1 MPLNHDRILRICPRE
16 NINMYYT
23 SYHNVHKSLDD
34 GGNIHDIRGIRG
46 YMGEKI
52 DTVNGRQIFETE
64 QMGRDNAT
72 TSIKLHAT

>member
-1 MPLNHDRILRICPRE
+1 MSTNHW
-16 NINMYYT
+16 MKGAT
-23 SYHNVHKSLDD
+23 
-34 GGNIHDIRGIRG
+34 
-46 YMGEKI
+46 YMTYGAYAGTWGEKI